1 MAVVAYIEINDG
13 IIKKG
18 SLEAASFAAKLAQE
32 KGTKAVAV
40 VIGKGGDTSV
50 LGKYGIA
57 EALHYNL
64 EDTQINSLTVAQILH
79 AEAQNLGATEAV
91 FSGSWIAKAAAASL
105 AVHAQMGIVTEVTE
119 LPKNGTILKKAFS
132 NKAFVKV
139 ELQNSKNCY
148 VISANSFG
156 LHENQVNTN
165 VQEKTSSS
173 SSGLNHVSY
182 NKDTSKVSLTD
193 AELVVSAGRGLKAP
207 ENWHLVEELAK
218 VLGAGTACSKPVSDA
233 GWRPHHEHVG
243 QTGISISPNLYIA
256 IGISGAIQ
264 HLAGVSSSKN
274 IVAINSDPEAPF
286 FKAADYGI
294 VGDAFD
300 ILPKLTE
307 ALRKAKG

>member
-1 MAVVAYIEINDG
+1 MAVIAFIEINDG
-13 IIKKG
+13 VIKKG
-18 SLEAASFAAKLAQE
+18 SLEAASYASKLAQE

-40 VIGKGGDTSV
+40 VVGNGSNIEI
-50 LGKYGIA
+50 LGKYGIS
-57 EALHYNL
+57 EAFHYKI
-64 EDTQINSLTVAQILH
+64 EDTKINSQSVTAILKSE
-79 AEAQNLGATEAV
+79 AENLNATDAI
-91 FSGSWIAKAAAASL
+91 FSGSWIAKSVAAAL
-105 AVHAQMGIVTEVTE
+105 AVQANMGIVTEVTE
-119 LPKNGTILKKAFS
+119 LPKNGSITKKAFS
-132 NKAFVKV
+132 NKAFVKI

-156 LHENQVNTN
+156 LHENNCAVN
-165 VQEKTSSS
+165 VVEKSSEVATA
-173 SSGLNHVSY
+173 LQHVSF

-307 ALRKAKG
+307 AIRKVKS